1 MSSKKY
7 IKLKSEPYTL
17 HKISKLLTN
26 FVMCLNTDDILNAFM
41 TFNEYLHSY
50 KYCSNTLSSSLNIV
64 TTQNKIYGSLT
75 MYMIYSAASSWE
87 PPQRGGYGRELSIYF
102 HPHTLL
108 MHSPFLSFLYLSSHL
123 LKHSSIYLRNTVMAP
138 KIW

>member
-75 MYMIYSAASSWE
+75 MYIIYSAASSWE

-102 HPHTLL
+102 HPHSTDAFSIPLILISLL
-108 MHSPFLSFLYLSSHL
+108 SLTETFLNLSEE
-123 LKHSSIYLRNTVMAP
+123 YCNGT
-138 KIW
+138 